1 MFDKQL
7 TKFSNYDNLTKNK
20 GENMLAKVL
29 SFGLTGITGYPVEIE
44 IDINAGLPGYDVVG
58 LADTA
63 IKESKSRVKAAIKN
77 SAYNYPIHTVI
88 INLAPADTKKEGS
101 LYDLPIALGIL
112 AAQGIIPPKALK
124 EYVFLGEL
132 SLNGEIRKLNGLM
145 PMLISAKQLGFNK
158 FIIPKA
164 NAMEAAFIDQ
174 IEVYPVETLKEVVEF
189 FEGKRPLIQNNSK
202 TFESALKEH
211 DFKHDF
217 MFVKGQAS
225 AKRAM
230 EIAAAGGH
238 NILLIG
244 PPGAGK
250 TMLAKCFPSILPD
263 LTFEES
269 LEVTKIH
276 SVAGVLDQQ
285 KGIVV
290 ERPFRSPHHTAT
302 LIALTGGGMK
312 AKPGEISLAHNGVLF
327 LDEMPEYARNTIET
341 LRQPMEDGHI
351 TVARNALTVQYPANF
366 ILVASMNPCP
376 CGYYGSSTNQCK
388 CAPGAIHKYL
398 SKMSGPLM
406 DRIDLHIEVDAINY
420 EELTQY
426 ELEEPSKEIK
436 KRVNAARKVQLER
449 FANSKVYSNSK
460 MGEREFK
467 EHCSLNKECTD
478 LLEIAFKKLN
488 LTARAYNRILKVA
501 RTIAD
506 LEGSEKIEREH
517 LLEAIQYR
525 SLDKKYTV

>member
-1 MFDKQL
+1 
-7 TKFSNYDNLTKNK
+7 
-20 GENMLAKVL
+20 MLAKIL
-29 SFGLTGITGYPVEIE
+29 SFGLNGITGYPVEIE
-44 IDINAGLPGYDVVG
+44 IDINAGIPGYDVVG

-63 IKESKSRVKAAIKN
+63 IKESKSRVRSAIKN
-77 SAYNYPIHTVI
+77 SAFNFPINKII

-101 LYDLPIALGIL
+101 MYDLPIALGIL
-112 AAQGIIPPKALK
+112 VAQDIIKNK
-124 EYVFLGEL
+124 DIDGYVILGEL
-132 SLNGEIRKLNGLM
+132 SLNGEIRKLNGIL
-145 PMLISAKQLGFNK
+145 PMLISAKQLGYNK
-158 FIIPKA
+158 FIIPYE

-174 IEVYPVETLKEVVEF
+174 IDVYPVKTLKEVVTF
-189 FEGKRPLIQNNSK
+189 FKGETNIEKNDNK
-202 TFESALKEH
+202 TFESALKNH

-217 MFVKGQAS
+217 AYVKGQAS

-276 SVAGVLDQQ
+276 SVAGVLDLK

-341 LRQPMEDGHI
+341 LRQPMEDGYI

-366 ILVASMNPCP
+366 NLVASMNPCP
-376 CGYYGSSTNQCK
+376 CGYYGSETNQCK
-388 CAPGAIHKYL
+388 CSPNAIHSYL
-398 SKMSGPLM
+398 SKISGPLL

-420 EELTQY
+420 EELTQR
-426 ELEEPSKEIK
+426 ELEEPSSEIK
-436 KRVNAARKVQLER
+436 KRVNKARQIQLER
-449 FANSKVYSNSK
+449 FKDSKVYSNSK
-460 MGEREFK
+460 MNEKEFK
-467 EHCSLNKECTD
+467 KYCALDKECTD
-478 LLEIAFKKLN
+478 LLEVAFKKLN
-488 LTARAYNRILKVA
+488 MSARAYNRILKVA

-506 LEGSEKIEREH
+506 LEGSEKITKAH
-517 LLEAIQYR
+517 ILEAIQYR

>member
-1 MFDKQL
+1 
-7 TKFSNYDNLTKNK
+7 
-20 GENMLAKVL
+20 MLAKIL
-29 SFGLTGITGYPVEIE
+29 SYGLTGITGYPVTIE
-44 IDINAGLPGYDVVG
+44 LDINAGLPGYDVVG

-77 SAYNYPIHTVI
+77 STYNYPISKVI

-112 AAQGIIPPKALK
+112 VAEEVITNNSLK
-124 EYVFLGEL
+124 DFVVLGEL
-132 SLNGEIRKLNGLM
+132 SLNGDVRKLNGIL
-145 PMLISAKQLGFNK
+145 PMLISAKQMGFNK
-158 FIIPKA
+158 FIIPKD
-164 NAMEAAFIDQ
+164 NAMEAAFIDK
-174 IEVYPVETLKEVVEF
+174 IEVYPVETLKQVVGFLKGEI
-189 FEGKRPLIQNNSK
+189 EIKPNDNK
-202 TFESALKEH
+202 TYESALKDH
-211 DFKHDF
+211 NFKHDF
-217 MFVKGQAS
+217 AYVKGQAS

-238 NILLIG
+238 NIILIG

-276 SVAGVLDQQ
+276 SVAGVLDPK

-302 LIALTGGGMK
+302 LIALTGGGLK

-327 LDEMPEYARNTIET
+327 LDELPEYNRNTIET
-341 LRQPMEDGHI
+341 LRQPMEDGYI

-376 CGYYGSSTNQCK
+376 CGYYGSTTHECK
-388 CAPGAIHKYL
+388 CTPTAIHNYL
-398 SKMSGPLM
+398 SKISGPLL
-406 DRIDLHIEVDAINY
+406 DRIDLHIEVDSVNY
-420 EELTQY
+420 EELSNY
-426 ELEEPSKEIK
+426 ELEESSAEIK
-436 KRVNAARKVQLER
+436 KRVNKARAVQLER
-449 FANSKVYSNSK
+449 FKNSGIYSNSK
-460 MGEREFK
+460 MNEKEFK
-467 EHCSLNKECTD
+467 KYCALDKESSD
-478 LLEIAFKKLN
+478 LIELAFKKFN
-488 LTARAYNRILKVA
+488 LSARAYNRILKVA

-506 LEGSEKIEREH
+506 LDGKEHIEKKHIM
-517 LLEAIQYR
+517 EAIQYR
-525 SLDKKYTV
+525 TLDKKYTV

>member
-1 MFDKQL
+1 
-7 TKFSNYDNLTKNK
+7 
-20 GENMLAKVL
+20 MLSKIL
-29 SFGLTGITGYPVEIE
+29 SFGITGITGYPVTIE
-44 IDINAGLPGYDVVG
+44 LDINAGLPGYDVVG

-63 IKESKSRVKAAIKN
+63 IKESKSRVHAAIKN
-77 SAYNYPIHTVI
+77 STFNYPINKII

-112 AAQGIIPPKALK
+112 VAQEIIPNKAVK
-124 EYVFLGEL
+124 DYVVLGEL
-132 SLNGEIRKLNGLM
+132 SLDGDVRKLNGIL
-145 PMLISAKQLGFNK
+145 PMLISAKQMGFNK

-164 NAMEAAFIDQ
+164 NAMEAAFIDK
-174 IEVYPVETLKEVVEF
+174 IEVYPVETLKQVVAFLKGEIDIA
-189 FEGKRPLIQNNSK
+189 PNDNK

-211 DFKHDF
+211 NFKHDF
-217 MFVKGQAS
+217 AYVKGQAS

-238 NILLIG
+238 NIMLIG

-276 SVAGVLDQQ
+276 SVAGVLDPK

-302 LIALTGGGMK
+302 LIALTGGGLK

-327 LDEMPEYARNTIET
+327 LDELPEYARNTIET
-341 LRQPMEDGHI
+341 LRQPMEDGYI

-376 CGYYGSSTNQCK
+376 CGYYGSTTHECK
-388 CAPGAIHKYL
+388 CTPAAIHKYL
-398 SKMSGPLM
+398 SKISGPLL
-406 DRIDLHIEVDAINY
+406 DRIDLHIEVDSVDY
-420 EELTQY
+420 EELTHFK
-426 ELEEPSKEIK
+426 LEESSAEIK
-436 KRVNAARKVQLER
+436 KRVNKARGVQLQR
-449 FANSKVYSNSK
+449 FKNSGIYSNAK
-460 MGEREFK
+460 MNEKEFK
-467 EHCSLNKECTD
+467 EYCALDKASTD
-478 LLEIAFKKLN
+478 ILEIAFKKLN
-488 LTARAYNRILKVA
+488 LSARAYNRILKVA

-506 LEGSEKIEREH
+506 LDGKENIEKQHI
-517 LLEAIQYR
+517 LEAIQYR

>member
-1 MFDKQL
+1 
-7 TKFSNYDNLTKNK
+7 
-20 GENMLAKVL
+20 MLSKVL

-44 IDINAGLPGYDVVG
+44 IDINAGLPSYDVVG
-58 LADTA
+58 LADAA
-63 IKESKSRVKAAIKN
+63 IKESKSRVRAAIKN
-77 SAYNYPIHTVI
+77 SGYNYPIHKVI

-101 LYDLPIALGIL
+101 MYDLPIAIGIL
-112 AAQGIIPPKALK
+112 ASQNTIETKSLNG
-124 EYVFLGEL
+124 YVFLGEL
-132 SLNGEIRKLNGLM
+132 SLNGEIRKLNGIM

-158 FIIPKA
+158 FIIPSE
-164 NAMEAAFIDQ
+164 NAKEASYIDE
-174 IEVYPVETLKEVVEF
+174 IEVYPAKSLKQVVDFLLGNIAIE
-189 FEGKRPLIQNNSK
+189 KNNNK
-202 TFESALKEH
+202 TFAGAIKEH

-217 MFVKGQAS
+217 KYVKGQAS

-276 SVAGVLDQQ
+276 SVAGVLDSA

-290 ERPFRSPHHTAT
+290 ERPFRTPHHTAT
-302 LIALTGGGMK
+302 LIALTGGGAK

-341 LRQPMEDGHI
+341 LRQPMEDGYI
-351 TVARNALTVQYPANF
+351 TVARNAQTVQYPANF
-366 ILVASMNPCP
+366 VLVASMNPCP
-376 CGYYGSSTNQCK
+376 CGYYGSETNQCK
-388 CAPGAIHKYL
+388 CAPNAIHKYL
-398 SKMSGPLM
+398 SKISGPLM
-406 DRIDLHIEVDAINY
+406 DRIDLHIEVDSINY

-426 ELEEPSKEIK
+426 ELEEPSKDIK
-436 KRVNAARKVQLER
+436 QRVNLAREKQLNR
-449 FANSKVYSNSK
+449 FKNSKVYSNAK
-460 MGEREFK
+460 MGEKEFK
-467 EHCSLNKECTD
+467 EHCSLTKDCAD
-478 LLEIAFKKLN
+478 LIEIAFKKLN
-488 LTARAYNRILKVA
+488 LSARAYNRILKVA

-506 LEGSEKIEREH
+506 LEGSENIEKQH

>member
-1 MFDKQL
+1 MFI
-7 TKFSNYDNLTKNK
+7 SR
-20 GENMLAKVL
+20 GIMLAKIL
-29 SFGLTGITGYPVEIE
+29 SFGLNGINGYPVVIE
-44 IDINAGLPGYDVVG
+44 LDINAGLPGYDVVG

-77 SAYNYPIHTVI
+77 SSFNYPINKVI

-101 LYDLPIALGIL
+101 MYDLPIALGIL
-112 AAQGIIPPKALK
+112 VAEDVLPNTVVKD
-124 EYVFLGEL
+124 YVVLGEL
-132 SLNGEIRKLNGLM
+132 SLNGEIRKLNGIM
-145 PMLISAKQLGFNK
+145 PMLISAKQMGYNK
-158 FIIPKA
+158 FIIPKD
-164 NAMEAAFIDQ
+164 NAMEASFIDE
-174 IEVYPVETLKEVVEF
+174 IEVYPVENLKQVVSFLKGEI
-189 FEGKRPLIQNNSK
+189 EIAKNDCK

-217 MFVKGQAS
+217 AYVKGQAS

-276 SVAGVLDQQ
+276 SVAGILDPK

-302 LIALTGGGMK
+302 LIALTGGGAK

-341 LRQPMEDGHI
+341 LRQPMEDGYI

-388 CAPGAIHKYL
+388 CTPAAIHKYL
-398 SKMSGPLM
+398 SKVSGPLL
-406 DRIDLHIEVDAINY
+406 DRIDLHIEVDSINY
-420 EELTQY
+420 EELSHY
-426 ELEEPSKEIK
+426 ELEEPSREIK
-436 KRVNAARKVQLER
+436 KRVNKAREIQLNR
-449 FANSKVYSNSK
+449 FKDSNIYSNAK
-460 MGEREFK
+460 MNEKEFK
-467 EHCSLNKECTD
+467 QYCKLDKDSND
-478 LLEIAFKKLN
+478 LLELAFKKLN
-488 LTARAYNRILKVA
+488 LSARAYNRILKVA

-506 LEGSEKIEREH
+506 LDGKENIEKQH
-517 LLEAIQYR
+517 VMEAIQYR
-525 SLDKKYTV
+525 TLDKKYTV

>member
-1 MFDKQL
+1 
-7 TKFSNYDNLTKNK
+7 
-20 GENMLAKVL
+20 MLAKIL
-29 SFGLTGITGYPVEIE
+29 SFGLNGINGYPVDIE
-44 IDINAGLPGYDVVG
+44 LDINSGIPGYDVVG

-63 IKESKSRVKAAIKN
+63 IKESKSRVKSAIKN
-77 SAYNYPIHTVI
+77 STYNYPINKII

-101 LYDLPIALGIL
+101 MYDLPIALGIL
-112 AAQGIIPPKALK
+112 VAQDIIKNSTLK
-124 EYVFLGEL
+124 DVVVLGEL
-132 SLNGEIRKLNGLM
+132 SLNGEIRKLNGIL
-145 PMLISAKQLGFNK
+145 PMLISAKQMGYTK
-158 FIIPKA
+158 FIIPA
-164 NAMEAAFIDQ
+164 SNAMEAAFIDE
-174 IEVYPVETLKEVVEF
+174 IDVYPVETLKQVVSFLKGEI
-189 FEGKRPLIQNNSK
+189 EIEKNSCK
-202 TFESALKEH
+202 SFQSVLQDH
-211 DFKHDF
+211 NYKHDF
-217 MFVKGQAS
+217 AYVKGQAS

-250 TMLAKCFPSILPD
+250 TMLAKCFSSILPD
-263 LTFEES
+263 LTFDES

-276 SVAGVLDQQ
+276 SVAGVLDLK
-285 KGIVV
+285 KGIVA

-341 LRQPMEDGHI
+341 LRQPMEDGYI

-376 CGYYGSSTNQCK
+376 CGYYGSSTQTCK
-388 CAPGAIHKYL
+388 CSPAAIHKYL
-398 SKMSGPLM
+398 TKISGPLM
-406 DRIDLHIEVDAINY
+406 DRIDLHIEVDAISY
-420 EELTQY
+420 EDLTTGS
-426 ELEEPSKEIK
+426 LEESSEEIK
-436 KRVNAARKVQLER
+436 QRVNKAREIQLNR
-449 FANSKVYSNSK
+449 FKSNKIYSNAK

-467 EHCSLNKECTD
+467 EFCSLNKECTD

-488 LTARAYNRILKVA
+488 LSARAYNRILKVA

-506 LEGSEKIEREH
+506 LEGSENIEKAH

>member
-1 MFDKQL
+1 
-7 TKFSNYDNLTKNK
+7 
-20 GENMLAKVL
+20 MLAKIL
-29 SFGLTGITGYPVEIE
+29 SYGLTGISGYPVEIQL
-44 IDINAGLPGYDVVG
+44 DINAGLPGYDVVG

-77 SAYNYPIHTVI
+77 SSFNYPINKII

-101 LYDLPIALGIL
+101 MYDLPIALGIL
-112 AAQGIIPPKALK
+112 VAEEIITNKSL
-124 EYVFLGEL
+124 ENFVVLGEL
-132 SLNGEIRKLNGLM
+132 SLNGEIRKLNGIL
-145 PMLISAKQLGFNK
+145 PMLISAKQMGFNK
-158 FIIPKA
+158 FIIPKE
-164 NAMEAAFIDQ
+164 NAMEASFIDK
-174 IEVYPVETLKEVVEF
+174 IEVYPVETLKQVVSFLKGEITI
-189 FEGKRPLIQNNSK
+189 EKNDCK

-211 DFKHDF
+211 DYKHDF
-217 MFVKGQAS
+217 AYVKGQAS

-238 NILLIG
+238 NIILIG

-276 SVAGVLDQQ
+276 SVAGVLDPKQ
-285 KGIVV
+285 GIVV

-302 LIALTGGGMK
+302 LIALTGGGQK

-341 LRQPMEDGHI
+341 LRQPMEDGYI

-376 CGYYGSSTNQCK
+376 CGYYGSTTNQCK
-388 CAPGAIHKYL
+388 CTATAIHNYL
-398 SKMSGPLM
+398 SKISGPLL
-406 DRIDLHIEVDAINY
+406 DRIDLHIEVDSINY
-420 EELTQY
+420 EDLSHY
-426 ELEEPSKEIK
+426 ELEEPSSEIK
-436 KRVNAARKVQLER
+436 KRVNRARDIQLQR
-449 FANSKVYSNSK
+449 FKDSKIYSNAK
-460 MGEREFK
+460 MNEKEFK
-467 EHCSLNKECTD
+467 KYCALDKDCTD
-478 LLEIAFKKLN
+478 LLEIAFKRFN

-506 LEGSEKIEREH
+506 LDGKENIERKH
-517 LLEAIQYR
+517 LMEAIQYR
-525 SLDKKYTV
+525 TLDKKYTV